1 MDEKVKKTLEKYK
14 GEFMGEKKFKTV
26 KDWHNEARKRF
37 GNNVGEW
44 KFVCPSCGHIT
55 SIQDWRDVGAGDG
68 EIAFSCIGRH
78 MKDLNE
84 LLEKHIEETKQ
95 LSELMVQIRIDMAV
109 HEVKL
114 ARSGAFY
121 GAVSG
126 MIIAIITAL
135 IINFATS
142 SHATEQPKVIYKD
155 EKTK

>member
-1 MDEKVKKTLEKYK
+1 MELEELHKEFTEFKFGMNLFK
-14 GEFMGEKKFKTV
+14 GHVESEI
-26 KDWHNEARKRF
+26 
-37 GNNVGEW
+37 GNSHTRGN
-44 KFVCPSCGHIT
+44 
-55 SIQDWRDVGAGDG
+55 
-68 EIAFSCIGRH
+68 IGRH

-95 LSELMVQIRIDMAV
+95 LSDLMVQMRIDMAV

-126 MIIAIITAL
+126 MIIAIVTAL

-142 SHATEQPKVIYKD
+142 SQKTESPKVIYK
-155 EKTK
+155 EETR